1 MILNDFKVEQWMND
15 HEKDAVYNLTD
26 TCAVNLTLDQLLELE
41 TLDFSEIVMD
51 YGDITGDTELKKEIL
66 SLYTSGTIDQ
76 ITTTHGCIQANELVM
91 ATLLEKGDHV
101 ITCIPGYQQF
111 SDYPKSIGCTVSEL
125 MLNEEKGWMIDI
137 QDFVNAIQDNT
148 KMIILNNPNNP
159 TGTLMKDEFLL
170 KLVHLAK
177 DKGIYILCDEVYR
190 GYETNDVSSISDLYE
205 LGISTSSLSKLYGLA
220 ALRLGWIKANK
231 EIINQINVRRD
242 YALISTGPLLDKL
255 GAIALKH
262 KEILLKRSYETV
274 QKNKQIITSWLKE
287 NPKFSLV
294 MPESGTVSF
303 LKYSMPISSVELCKR
318 LLKETGVFFVPGKC
332 FGIENHLRLGLAK
345 QSDLL
350 IQGLNILSNWTNESF
365 F

>member
-1 MILNDFKVEQWMND
+1 MNWSW
-15 HEKDAVYNLTD
+15 
-26 TCAVNLTLDQLLELE
+26 LLCW
-41 TLDFSEIVMD
+41 
-51 YGDITGDTELKKEIL
+51 K
-66 SLYTSGTIDQ
+66 
-76 ITTTHGCIQANELVM
+76 
-91 ATLLEKGDHV
+91 KGDHV

-111 SDYPKSIGCTVSEL
+111 SDYPRSIGCTVSEL

-137 QDFVNAIQDNT
+137 QDFVKAIQDNT

-255 GAIALKH
+255 GAIALRH

-274 QKNKQIITSWLKE
+274 QKNKQIIL
-287 NPKFSLV
+287 
-294 MPESGTVSF
+294 
-303 LKYSMPISSVELCKR
+303 
-318 LLKETGVFFVPGKC
+318 PG
-332 FGIENHLRLGLAK
+332 
-345 QSDLL
+345 
-350 IQGLNILSNWTNESF
+350 
-365 F
+365 

>member
-1 MILNDFKVEQWMND
+1 
-15 HEKDAVYNLTD
+15 
-26 TCAVNLTLDQLLELE
+26 
-41 TLDFSEIVMD
+41 
-51 YGDITGDTELKKEIL
+51 
-66 SLYTSGTIDQ
+66 
-76 ITTTHGCIQANELVM
+76 
-91 ATLLEKGDHV
+91 
-101 ITCIPGYQQF
+101 
-111 SDYPKSIGCTVSEL
+111 

-220 ALRLGWIKANK
+220 ALRLGWIKADK

-255 GAIALKH
+255 GAIALRH

>member
-26 TCAVNLTLDQLLELE
+26 TCAINLTLDQLLELE
-41 TLDFSEIVMD
+41 SLDFSKIVMD
-51 YGDITGDTELKKEIL
+51 YGDITGDIELKKEIL

-111 SDYPKSIGCTVSEL
+111 SDYPRSIGCTVSEL
-125 MLNEEKGWMIDI
+125 MLDEEKGWMIGI

-170 KLVHLAK
+170 KLVDLVK

-231 EIINQINVRRD
+231 EIIDQINVRRD
-242 YALISTGPLLDKL
+242 YALISTGPLVDKL

-262 KEILLKRSYETV
+262 KEISLRKSYETV
-274 QKNKQIITSWLKE
+274 QKNKQIIISWLKE

-303 LKYSMPISSVELCKR
+303 LKYSMPISSVELCMK
-318 LLKETGVFFVPGKC
+318 LLKETGVFFVPGEC

-345 QSDLL
+345 ESDLL
-350 IQGLNILSNWTNESF
+350 MQGLNILSNWTNESF